1 MLRIHHTK
9 LAVCLPGQPS
19 VANTAAIALPSQ
31 NPLARALTTTETDP
45 NAEPTT
51 SRGLH
56 LTEVLL
62 TLRHPNAG
70 VRKDGLTALKEVL
83 VAGAEMGVGIGKREG
98 ETGKVIAGVV
108 RLLGDDVS
116 LLCQVSPAETL
127 GRQRSQGL
135 ACFPRVVSALMPSSK
150 FRIVLPI

>member
-1 MLRIHHTK
+1 MLRIRLTK
-9 LAVCLPGQPS
+9 RDVSQEYEVAVADPQ
-19 VANTAAIALPSQ
+19 AIALPSQ
-31 NPLARALTTTETDP
+31 NPLARALTTAETDP

-70 VRKDGLTALKEVL
+70 VRKDGLAALKEVL
-83 VAGAEMGVGIGKREG
+83 VAGAEMGTGIGKREG

-116 LLCQVSPAETL
+116 TTSPTL
-127 GRQRSQGL
+127 TL
-135 ACFPRVVSALMPSSK
+135 Y
-150 FRIVLPI
+150 